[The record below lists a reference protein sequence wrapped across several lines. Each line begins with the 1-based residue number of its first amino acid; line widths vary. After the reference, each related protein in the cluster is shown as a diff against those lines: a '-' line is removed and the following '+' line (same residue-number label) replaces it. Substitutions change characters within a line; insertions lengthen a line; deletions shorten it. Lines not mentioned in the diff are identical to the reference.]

1 MSSPV
6 LDVRPVPAS
15 LPDVGGRLLVDDP
28 KVSGTA
34 HGYLVEAQRKSPHLR
49 PAVCIRLTAPDGRVV
64 NLAGPVH
71 AERMTV
77 EGLVGR
83 VLSPK
88 VCALLMRRSGSRTPV
103 RDAAIAA
110 ALERALV
117 AALACLREGVDGTAA
132 LVRVASAAE
141 DVDPNE
147 VLAFAPSVIPG
158 GQASRF
164 AEGDLHVS
172 TVAMLIRYG
181 FSRTAAKQ
189 WFGEF
194 YKVGSES
201 EVKAM
206 AAFRA
211 KGWNPQQVDAVR
223 QVERAR
229 SRQTGARDA
238 TVRVST
244 WAWSAMTWDEAWLAM
259 RAGLSAQTARRL
271 LRDGEWDEQALV
283 TLGGL
288 RHADPNRAGLLDLA
302 R

>member
-1 MSSPV
+1 MSAPV

-28 KVSGTA
+28 KASGTA

-49 PAVCIRLTAPDGRVV
+49 PAVCIRLT
-64 NLAGPVH
+64 
-71 AERMTV
+71 
-77 EGLVGR
+77 
-83 VLSPK
+83 
-88 VCALLMRRSGSRTPV
+88 
-103 RDAAIAA
+103 
-110 ALERALV
+110 
-117 AALACLREGVDGTAA
+117 
-132 LVRVASAAE
+132 
-141 DVDPNE
+141 
-147 VLAFAPSVIPG
+147 
-158 GQASRF
+158 ASRF

-201 EVKAM
+201 EVKAL

-259 RAGLSAQTARRL
+259 RAGMSAQTARRL
-271 LRDGEWDEQALV
+271 LRDEEWNEQALV
-283 TLGGL
+283 TIGGL